1 MDSLD
6 YTDLASFTQ
15 AQWEQLDLKKYVATN
30 LSKFLVSE
38 TSKQLLL
45 KDSDIAEAF
54 FLRLLETGLSFL
66 VETHEQNIE
75 ISVAER
81 DSALLAALEK
91 VVLRVESELAVSHT
105 EEIAKKAYGN
115 YSLDVPLASS
125 EIVVDSEWLL
135 NKKLNS

>member
-30 LSKFLVSE
+30 FSRFLVSE

-45 KDSDIAEAF
+45 EDSDIAEAF

-81 DSALLAALEK
+81 DSALLGALEK
-91 VVLRVESELAVSHT
+91 VVLRVESELAVSHA
-105 EEIAKKAYGN
+105 EEVAKKTYGN
-115 YSLDVPLASS
+115 YSLDVPLVSS